1 MLIESKSKAG
11 ENEIPSADNSSVIEM
26 GLKAFIVDLRKE
38 FKGLDEVYFWHALCG
53 GLGGIRPGTAHLHV
67 KHIPIKTYP
76 VVKCMMQGLAV
87 DKVVEARIGLVNLHQ
102 AVDFYNSMH
111 SYMAGAGAT
120 GVKVNVI
127 HVSPSNNYQI
137 HFK

>member
-1 MLIESKSKAG
+1 
-11 ENEIPSADNSSVIEM
+11 
-26 GLKAFIVDLRKE
+26 
-38 FKGLDEVYFWHALCG
+38 
-53 GLGGIRPGTAHLHV
+53 
-67 KHIPIKTYP
+67 
-76 VVKCMMQGLAV
+76 V
-87 DKVVEARIGLVNLHQ
+87 DKVVEAGIGLVNLHQ